1 MEKWGGKAWSGEKQQ
16 QRYCVAALTRAHE
29 LVEVVGRLRP
39 VRWLGRSGTGP
50 AVEGDRGFL
59 VAHWKV
65 VGEVGTGPAKE
76 VGSRSVASPW
86 TVAEE

>member
-1 MEKWGGKAWSGEKQQ
+1 MEKWGDKAWSGEKQQ
-16 QRYCVAALTRAHE
+16 QRYCVASLTRAHE

-50 AVEGDRGFL
+50 AVEGARGFP
-59 VAHWKV
+59 VAPWKV

-76 VGSRSVASPW
+76 AGSRSVASPW

>member
-1 MEKWGGKAWSGEKQQ
+1 MEEGWCHGEVGATK
-16 QRYCVAALTRAHE
+16 AHE

-50 AVEGDRGFL
+50 AEERAKGFP
-59 VAHWKV
+59 VAPWKV
-65 VGEVGTGPAKE
+65 EGEVGTGQAKE
-76 VGSRSVASPW
+76 ARSRSVASPW